1 MRTCTARCST
11 AGPDSDGRGETMPSR
26 EERGVARTSSV
37 TVSTLKFARL
47 NIRLSACQ
55 PNAMSMTIISR
66 GLSALALLIIP
77 GLESDQLPARGTD
90 GRVHFQRARVRCAAA
105 RQGRCVNA
113 ALPALT
119 REQDETNPWQ
129 GYLLVRTTAQFTSG
143 SSHVSATCITGAR
156 SSNATPQ
163 ATRRLA

>member
-1 MRTCTARCST
+1 
-11 AGPDSDGRGETMPSR
+11 MPSR

-77 GLESDQLPARGTD
+77 GLESDQLPASGTD
-90 GRVHFQRARVRCAAA
+90 GRVHFQRA
-105 RQGRCVNA
+105 
-113 ALPALT
+113 ALT